1 MTFISKTAITLLISV
16 MSVFVLHKPPAPTVE
31 DLQPRYTT
39 VFVANEAPIVLTTQA
54 PTTTVK
60 TALNACEAVFQMARY
75 VGWDETQLGMVVAVA
90 QRESRCDRNA
100 HNTTLNRDKSTDI
113 GVMQINDKTWCLP
126 SRHYPK
132 GYMQAYGL
140 IETCQ
145 DLFDLETNLRAA
157 LNIYR
162 YSNGW
167 RAWGG
172 K

>member
-1 MTFISKTAITLLISV
+1 MSLFI
-16 MSVFVLHKPPAPTVE
+16 LHKPPAPTPA
-31 DLQPRYTT
+31 DLEP
-39 VFVANEAPIVLTTQA
+39 APITVWQALEPTSPTPPTSVVTTPITQ
-54 PTTTVK
+54 PD
-60 TALNACEAVFQMARY
+60 ACQIVFDMARH
-75 VGWDETQLGMVVAVA
+75 VGWPSDQLGMVVAVA
-90 QRESRCDRNA
+90 QRESGCDPSA

-126 SRHYPK
+126 SKHWTK
-132 GYMQAYGL
+132 GYMQTYGL

-167 RAWGG
+167 RAWSQ
-172 K
+172 